1 MLIPKCASPGYS
13 QMEGRGLMETVEG
26 ERFSLALC
34 VKLSGS
40 IKLNVYFKQFLKVS
54 RTLLHLEQFC

>member
-1 MLIPKCASPGYS
+1 
-13 QMEGRGLMETVEG
+13 MEGRGLMETVEG